1 MALKTR
7 KIQRNRMYQDV
18 VAQVETAIL
27 DGTLRPGDLLP
38 PELKLKDQLGASR
51 GTVREALRVLE
62 EKGLVEV
69 RPGATGGAFVRH
81 TGVEQL
87 TQRLDLLLQLQKV
100 GLDHLAEFRAAVEG
114 EAARLAA
121 RSIDDAG
128 RERIRQAM
136 DRAGGVLRANPDDWR
151 GLLRADIDLHI
162 LLAELSG
169 NPVFLAV
176 TRMVHESVL
185 GAAERFSLREPET
198 LAANLADLADLAGA
212 VASGNEE
219 RAAHLARAHVH
230 AFNVHLKHRRATKP
244 APEPV
249 MEPVMEPAAKP
260 AAALA
265 DAPVNAPVD
274 APVDES
280 GFEATAEAQAPTKAQ
295 APAKA

>member
-1 MALKTR
+1 
-7 KIQRNRMYQDV
+7 
-18 VAQVETAIL
+18 
-27 DGTLRPGDLLP
+27 
-38 PELKLKDQLGASR
+38 
-51 GTVREALRVLE
+51 
-62 EKGLVEV
+62 
-69 RPGATGGAFVRH
+69 
-81 TGVEQL
+81 VEQL

-121 RSIDDAG
+121 STIDDAG
-128 RERIRQAM
+128 RERIRQTM

-198 LAANLADLADLAGA
+198 LAANLADLDELAGA
-212 VASGNEE
+212 VSSGDEE
-219 RAAHLARAHVH
+219 RAARLARAHVH
-230 AFNVHLKHRRATKP
+230 AFNVHLKHRRAPKP
-244 APEPV
+244 ATEPLPEPVIEPV

-260 AAALA
+260 ADAPADTPA
-265 DAPVNAPVD
+265 DA
-274 APVDES
+274 S
-280 GFEATAEAQAPTKAQ
+280 GFEATAEAQAPTQ
-295 APAKA
+295 ARREGAGNAPHGRTARRKTT